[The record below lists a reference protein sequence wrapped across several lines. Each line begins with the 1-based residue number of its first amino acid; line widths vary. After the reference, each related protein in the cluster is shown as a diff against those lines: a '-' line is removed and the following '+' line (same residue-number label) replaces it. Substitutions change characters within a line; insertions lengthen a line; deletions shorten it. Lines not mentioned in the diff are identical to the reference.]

1 MEVEKMKN
9 FFFPNYENMM
19 PTTKS
24 KMFISNTKG
33 LKGSAW
39 INSGVI
45 MKKKPSKIER
55 HYQLQLPKKKVD
67 PF

>member
-1 MEVEKMKN
+1 
-9 FFFPNYENMM
+9 MM